1 MSSSNRYSAA
11 VELRLVVAGV
21 VLQLSQLGPDHAIL
35 KAPAEAVESGFA
47 RIDVI
52 VDQVVTSSK
61 EVFLCHGISENSRT
75 ITYL

>member
-1 MSSSNRYSAA
+1 MPTSKRYSAV

-21 VLQLSQLGPDHAIL
+21 VLQLSQVGPDHAIL
-35 KAPAEAVESGFA
+35 KVPAKAVESGFA

-61 EVFLCHGISENSRT
+61 EVFLCHGISESSRM
-75 ITYL
+75 IPFL